1 MIPMSLQ
8 IFPGLAAV
16 MIVPKRILDIL
27 NDGENTRIEAFI
39 QFIHHNV
46 TDIFG
51 QINVKETEKYYV
63 HVDDLDD
70 ELIRIIVSNTT
81 EFDIDN
87 LDNVEAKFTRESHD
101 VADYLDITPS
111 NDEFS
116 VMYKLIDYAD
126 VEDVLCLLFDLKYS
140 GTVLFVCLPSETYI
154 NIPNSN
160 QRINVFLNEFAKDV
174 SDTPE
179 YILDLIVEA
188 APRCIAVD
196 IDGKENAYR
205 CRTIKSQKAYTR
217 RQNRRLLKVW
227 NRLKAYIKK
236 QK

>member
-16 MIVPKRILDIL
+16 IIVPKRALDCIS
-27 NDGENTRIEAFI
+27 DDEPSKVDTFI
-39 QFIHHNV
+39 QFIHNNV
-46 TDIFG
+46 TDIFS
-51 QINVKETEKYYV
+51 QINVKDSQEYYV
-63 HVDDLDD
+63 HVDDLD
-70 ELIRIIVSNTT
+70 ENIIRIIVSNTT
-81 EFDIDN
+81 EFNIDN
-87 LDNVEAKFTRESHD
+87 LDNVEASFTNESHD
-101 VADYLDITPS
+101 ISDHIDSAES
-111 NDEFS
+111 NEEVS

-126 VEDVLCLLFDLKYS
+126 VEDILCLLSDLHYC
-140 GTVLFVCLPSETYI
+140 GTVLFICLPSETYI

-160 QRINVFLNEFAKDV
+160 QRINVFLNEFAEDV

-179 YILDLIVEA
+179 YILDLIVQA
-188 APRCIAVD
+188 APRCVAID
-196 IDGKENAYR
+196 IDGKEGAYK
-205 CRTIKSQKAYTR
+205 CRTIRSQKAYTL